1 MENVYPQP
9 ALSSLSFTDAEI
21 RFHYGNQIF
30 SEPDS
35 INKSAAFSSW
45 HGKKTKHLVFYMCI
59 YRYTIC
65 ELIISLQVD

>member
-1 MENVYPQP
+1 MEDFYPQP

-45 HGKKTKHLVFYMCI
+45 HGKKNEAPCI
-59 YRYTIC
+59 LYVH
-65 ELIISLQVD
+65 LQVYYLRVDYIFIS

>member
-1 MENVYPQP
+1 MEDFYPQP

-35 INKSAAFSSW
+35 INNSAVFSSW
-45 HGKKTKHLVFYMCI
+45 HEKTQHRVFYMCI

-65 ELIISLQVD
+65 ELIISL